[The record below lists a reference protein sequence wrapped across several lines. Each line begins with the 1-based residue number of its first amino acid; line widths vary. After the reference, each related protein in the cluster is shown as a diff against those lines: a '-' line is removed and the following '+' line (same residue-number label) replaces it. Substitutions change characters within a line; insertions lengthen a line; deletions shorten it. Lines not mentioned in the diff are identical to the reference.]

1 MGLLSYIRKFAQT
14 PPPLPPPPPAGPS
27 QADYDMRVAE
37 LEEQKNLRLNN
48 TFEFVR
54 RFEHLHGPMHV
65 DGNAIAK
72 LARLTGTSL
81 LEGCHI
87 LKALRDTRD
96 VSGDWCEYGV
106 ATGRTSAML
115 AQAISKHRTLWLYD
129 SFEGL
134 PAPHASKDVLIDDL
148 YSKGSMAA
156 YEGMLS
162 FPEQIVLGELANV
175 RPGTDWFRITKGW
188 ITAESLKT
196 TSPDRIA
203 FAYLDMDFYQSTLDV
218 LLMLLERMPRGGV
231 AIIDDYGQFSEGV
244 RTAVSEVMTANPGA
258 WSLDHP
264 FSSKFVVLTRQ

>member
-1 MGLLSYIRKFAQT
+1 
-14 PPPLPPPPPAGPS
+14 
-27 QADYDMRVAE
+27 
-37 LEEQKNLRLNN
+37 LNN

-54 RFEHLHGPMHV
+54 LFEHLHGPMHV
-65 DGNAIAK
+65 NGNVMAK

-81 LEGCHI
+81 LEGCYI
-87 LKALRDTRD
+87 LKALRDTRE

-115 AQAISKHRTLWLYD
+115 AQAINKPRTLWLYD

-148 YSKGSMAA
+148 YNKGSMAA
-156 YEGMLS
+156 YQGMLS
-162 FPEQIVLGELANV
+162 FPEQIVRGELSAV
-175 RPGTDWFRITKGW
+175 RSGDDWFKIMKGW
-188 ITAESLKT
+188 ITAESLPT
-196 TSPDRIA
+196 ISPAQVA

-218 LLMLLERMPRGGV
+218 LVMLLERMPKGGV
-231 AIIDDYGQFSEGV
+231 AIVDDYGQFSEGV
-244 RTAVSEVMTANPGA
+244 RTAVSEVMAANPGA